1 MKHALHAANKK
12 ILVLLLAL
20 CQLTLLLC
28 SCAGASSAGQRD
40 SFLMDTLIQ
49 QRIGAAPNAEAVLDE
64 AEALLRQLDN
74 ALSRFCPESD
84 VSRISA
90 SAGAAPIPVG
100 EDTLE
105 VLRFAKEF
113 SRQYSSALAV
123 TIAPLSDLWNVNAED
138 PRVPDASAI
147 QAALALVDDAQLILE
162 GDTAFLA
169 RPGMSLD
176 LGALGKGYACDR
188 LIQLYRDKG
197 VTAAIVSVGGSIAAL
212 GRPEGRAYTIG
223 IRDPRGD
230 ASSYIATLPLED
242 AFCSTSGDYE
252 QYFEAG
258 GVRYHHIFDPATGY
272 PADSGLMSV
281 TVISNSGI
289 ASDALSTA
297 CFVLGPEEGIALL
310 EAWGAEG
317 VFVQKDGVVRVT
329 PGLKETFALAEG
341 TSYRLWEEGALP

>member
-12 ILVLLLAL
+12 VLVLLLAL
-20 CQLTLLLC
+20 CQLTVLLC
-28 SCAGASSAGQRD
+28 SCDPPRAGQRD

-49 QRIGAAPNAEAVLDE
+49 QRIDDADGAEAVLDE
-64 AEALLRQLDN
+64 AEALLRQLDA
-74 ALSRFCPESD
+74 ALSRFQPESD

-90 SAGAAPIPVG
+90 NAGAAPVPVG
-100 EDTLE
+100 EDTLA
-105 VLRFAKEF
+105 VLRFAKDF
-113 SRQYSSALAV
+113 SRQSSNALAV
-123 TIAPLSDLWNVNAED
+123 TVTPLSDLWNVNAED
-138 PRVPDASAI
+138 PRVPDADAVA
-147 QAALALVDDAQLILE
+147 AALTLVDDAQLVLD

-188 LIQLYRDKG
+188 LIQLYRDRG

-252 QYFEAG
+252 QYFEVG

-317 VFVQKDGVVRVT
+317 VFIQKDSVVRVT
-329 PGLKETFALAEG
+329 PGLKETFTLAEG
-341 TSYRLWEEGALP
+341 TSYRLWEGATP